1 MQSLRWLSIFCTLS
15 AAVMSTFW
23 VLIASAEYDDNP
35 KTCDAVIDLEWA
47 DWPTT
52 RARFDEILSE
62 MQRLNDQL
70 TKRNQH
76 CRINGNLISKGK
88 SREQLTAVFEEID
101 RKETEAAISILY
113 MLNGKN
119 GYPRFDVHSANNP
132 DSIGFYNLENDLIT
146 IAREQHSPTISV
158 LLHLLGRW
166 GYVNIL
172 RPQDRQSYWESLS
185 KYYDRN
191 RLERSKLRPLLPWQQ
206 YVVDDDNLLEGP
218 DEFFAY
224 QFEMWAWQTRMPEH
238 FQSGKF
244 WRKNTLEYDRSLRYR
259 MMEAK
264 RLDPDLDKLFSRI
277 FHPTP

>member
-1 MQSLRWLSIFCTLS
+1 MQSSRRLSIFCTLS
-15 AAVMSTFW
+15 AAVMSMLW
-23 VLIASAEYDDNP
+23 MSIASAEYDDNP
-35 KTCDAVIDLEWA
+35 KICDAVIDLEWA
-47 DWPTT
+47 DWPMT

-70 TKRNQH
+70 ITRNQH
-76 CRINGNLISKGK
+76 CRINRNLISKAK

-101 RKETEAAISILY
+101 QRETEAAISMLD
-113 MLNGKN
+113 MLNGRN
-119 GYPRFDVHSANNP
+119 GYPRFDVQNAN
-132 DSIGFYNLENDLIT
+132 DGDFTGTYNLENDLIT
-146 IAREQHSPTISV
+146 IAREQHSPTIST

-172 RPQDRQSYWESLS
+172 RPQDRQSFWNSLS

-206 YVVDDDNLLEGP
+206 YVIDDDNLLEGP

-238 FQSGKF
+238 FQSGNF
-244 WRKNTLEYDRSLRYR
+244 WSKHTPEYDHSLRYR
-259 MMEAK
+259 MMQEK
-264 RLDPDLDKLFSRI
+264 RLDADLDKLFSRI
-277 FHPTP
+277 LHPTP